1 MIISYL
7 RQKLANLVS
16 TLKGDWAL
24 YCLAQRIKR
33 LKFVADIS
41 FDEFDRS
48 NKEKIV
54 KSYKLDILS
63 GEDFSIVKTP
73 EPFKIKN
80 YPADYF
86 KKNPIKF

>member
-7 RQKLANLVS
+7 RQKFANLVS

-24 YCLAQRIKR
+24 YCLAQRIKK

-41 FDEFDRS
+41 FDEFDRL

-54 KSYKLDILS
+54 KSYKLHITSDEDIPL
-63 GEDFSIVKTP
+63 IKMP